1 MSKQARI
8 HKLGRLLQTM
18 HRKMPVSKVAEQ
30 LNCSEKTVRRDVR
43 EMQGEYGAPWII
55 HNNYITW
62 GTPKHQSVHL
72 EGYWFTSEE
81 LLALLAF
88 HHTITQLSHGLL
100 SQELELF
107 KQKILQLLGGQI
119 TEPLITQKIKLIEIA
134 AREIDDHIFNAL
146 VQALQNQ
153 QQIQINFWN
162 RATDQQTT
170 RIISPQQL
178 VRYRDRWLL
187 DAWCHQKQAIR
198 SFSLDGIK
206 QVELLDEAAKQMSQQ
221 QIAEHF
227 ETSYGIFS
235 GQADKSAKLVFS
247 PYIARWI
254 QYETW
259 HTKQQTQWMD
269 DGRYQMIL
277 PYKHDIELMQDILK
291 YGAQVEV
298 IEPQELRNK
307 IKQELEKTL
316 KQYARDKI
324 CP

>member
-1 MSKQARI
+1 MTKKTRI
-8 HKLGRLLQTM
+8 NKLSRILQTS
-18 HRKMPVSKVAEQ
+18 RQKVSISTLAEQ
-30 LNCSEKTVRRDVR
+30 LECSEKTIRRDVR

-55 HNNYITW
+55 HDNHITW
-62 GTPKHQSVHL
+62 GTPKHQSIHL

-107 KQKILQLLGGQI
+107 KQKILQLLGGQV

-134 AREIDDHIFNAL
+134 ARDIDDRIFNAL

-153 QQIQINFWN
+153 QQIQIHFWS

-170 RIISPQQL
+170 RMISPQQL

-187 DAWCHQKQAIR
+187 DAWCHQKHAIR

-206 QVELLDEAAKQMSQQ
+206 QVELLDQPAKQMAPQ

-235 GQADKSAKLVFS
+235 GQADKLAKLVFS
-247 PYIARWI
+247 AYIARWI
-254 QYETW
+254 QNETW
-259 HTKQQTQWMD
+259 HPKQQTQWLD

-307 IKQELEKTL
+307 LKQELEKTL